1 MYNIYIFDNLN
12 LSEGFMAFYLAFKEI
27 WRYRGRFLLFSLV
40 IALITALVLFIA
52 ALAGGL
58 ATANRQFLDKL
69 DADLLIYQENVNLQ
83 STSSRLNSAKLR
95 AVRRLDQIAAAGPL
109 AFSSAKIVLAD
120 GGEPIDV
127 SLIGVEPGQP
137 GDPSLLQG
145 SGLQTR
151 ARNEVIIDEILAK
164 EAGYKLGDRMTVKS
178 IQGTDEEFYD
188 LKVVGI
194 SAERKYFFQPSIIV
208 PLETWDKIRPQPT
221 TGNTNGPLLFNV
233 IAVKLKNPLDI
244 APAEQA
250 IHRRVDGVE
259 IADKERAILAIPG
272 YSAQQNTLNTQQGFS
287 LLIGVLV
294 VGGFFQIQTLQK
306 VAQIGML
313 KAIGSPN
320 RTVALGALTQIV
332 IVTVTGVLIGSLG
345 TLLLALGMPGN
356 VPILFT
362 GNAVFTAIAAL
373 LLIGPIGGLVSIRL
387 ALKIDPLTAIGL
399 ST

>member
-1 MYNIYIFDNLN
+1 
-12 LSEGFMAFYLAFKEI
+12 MAFYLSFKEI
-27 WRYRGRFLLFSLV
+27 WRYRGRFFLFSLV

-83 STSSRLNSAKLR
+83 ATSSRLNNAKLK
-95 AVRRLDQIAAAGPL
+95 AVRRLDQVAAAGPL
-109 AFSSAKIVLAD
+109 AFSTTKIVLPD
-120 GGEPIDV
+120 NRQPIDV
-127 SLIGVEPGQP
+127 SLIGVESGQP
-137 GDPSLLQG
+137 GYPNLLQG

-151 ARNEVIIDEILAK
+151 TRNEVVIDDVLAK
-164 EAGYKLGDRMTVKS
+164 EAGFKLGDTITVKS
-178 IQGTDEEFYD
+178 IQGTDEEFFD
-188 LKVVGI
+188 LKLVGI
-194 SAERKYFFQPSIIV
+194 SDERQYFFQPSIIV
-208 PLETWDKIRPQPT
+208 PLETWDRIRPQPAL
-221 TGNTNGPLLFNV
+221 GNTNGALLFNI
-233 IAVKLKNPLDI
+233 IAVKLNNPQEI

-250 IHRRVDGVE
+250 IHQRVDDIE
-259 IADKERAILAIPG
+259 IADKQSAILAIPG
-272 YSAQQNTLNTQQGFS
+272 YTAQQNTLNTQQGFS

-313 KAIGSPN
+313 KAIGSSN
-320 RTVALGALTQIV
+320 RTVALGALLQIV
-332 IVTVTGVLIGSLG
+332 MVTVTGVFIGSLG
-345 TLLLALGMPGN
+345 TFLLAMGMPGN

-373 LLIGPIGGLVSIRL
+373 LLIGPIGGLVSIRM

-399 ST
+399 

>member
-1 MYNIYIFDNLN
+1 
-12 LSEGFMAFYLAFKEI
+12 MAFYLAFKEI
-27 WRYRGRFLLFSLV
+27 WRNRGRFLLFSLV

-83 STSSRLNSAKLR
+83 TTSSRLNNTKLK
-95 AVRRLDQIAAAGPL
+95 AVRRLDQVAAAGPL
-109 AFSSAKIVLAD
+109 AFSTTKIVLPD
-120 GGEPIDV
+120 SRQPIDV

-137 GDPSLLQG
+137 GDPNLMQG
-145 SGLQTR
+145 PGLQART
-151 ARNEVIIDEILAK
+151 RNEVVIDDVLAK
-164 EAGYKLGDRMTVKS
+164 EAGFKLGDTITVKS
-178 IQGTDEEFYD
+178 IQGTDEEFFN
-188 LKVVGI
+188 LKLVGI
-194 SAERKYFFQPSIIV
+194 SDERQYFFQPSIIV
-208 PLETWDKIRPQPT
+208 PLETWDRIRPQPAP
-221 TGNTNGPLLFNV
+221 GNTNGMLLFNV
-233 IAVKLKNPLDI
+233 IAVKLNNPPEI

-250 IHRRVDGVE
+250 IHRRVDGIE
-259 IADKERAILAIPG
+259 IADKQSAILAIPG
-272 YSAQQNTLNTQQGFS
+272 YTAQQNTLNTQQGFS

-294 VGGFFQIQTLQK
+294 LGGFFQIQTLQK

-320 RTVALGALTQIV
+320 RTVALGALLQIV

-345 TLLLALGMPGN
+345 TLLLALGMPSN

-362 GNAVFTAIAAL
+362 GNAVLTAIAAL
-373 LLIGPIGGLVSIRL
+373 LLIGPVGGLVSIRL

-399 ST
+399 SS

>member
-1 MYNIYIFDNLN
+1 
-12 LSEGFMAFYLAFKEI
+12 MAFYLAFKEI
-27 WRYRGRFLLFSLV
+27 WRYRGRFFLFSLV

-83 STSSRLNSAKLR
+83 ATSSRLNNAKLK
-95 AVRRLDQIAAAGPL
+95 AVRRLDQVAAAGPL
-109 AFSSAKIVLAD
+109 AFSTTKIVLTED
-120 GGEPIDV
+120 RQPIDV

-137 GDPSLLQG
+137 GDPNLLQG
-145 SGLQTR
+145 PGLQART
-151 ARNEVIIDEILAK
+151 RNEVVIDDVLAK
-164 EAGYKLGDRMTVKS
+164 EAGFKLGDTITVKS
-178 IQGTDEEFYD
+178 IQGTDEEFFD
-188 LKVVGI
+188 LKLVGI
-194 SAERKYFFQPSIIV
+194 SDERQYFFQPSIIV
-208 PLETWDKIRPQPT
+208 PLETWDRIRPQPVP
-221 TGNTNGPLLFNV
+221 GNTNGILLFNV
-233 IAVKLKNPLDI
+233 LAVKLNNPQEI

-250 IHRRVDGVE
+250 IHQRVDGIE
-259 IADKERAILAIPG
+259 IADKQSAILAIPG
-272 YSAQQNTLNTQQGFS
+272 YMAQQNTLNTQQGFS

-320 RTVALGALTQIV
+320 RTVALVALLQIV

-345 TLLLALGMPGN
+345 TLLLTLGMPGN

-399 ST
+399 SS